1 MDYTRTLAEFCSGI
15 TLESLPEEVV
25 EKAKLCVLDFIAN
38 VYGSCK
44 LEAVRGVVDRFRR
57 VAGPGEAPVLACGFS
72 TTVRDAA
79 FLNGTMA
86 EAIEAQDGLR
96 FGGNH
101 PVSAVMPAAFAVA
114 QERGR
119 SGRELIEA
127 VVAGYEMANR
137 VAASVHP
144 FHTFSGFLPTGTCG
158 TFGAAAAAARLR
170 GLDAPG
176 MLNALGV
183 AGYLVPLSMAEQL
196 MGGCT
201 VKIVQ
206 GGQAAHA
213 GITAVDLAEA
223 GLSGHPRVLEGSE
236 LKGGFTQIT
245 VKAEPVCERLTEGL
259 GERYTISD
267 VYFKPYTACRHTH
280 GAAQATC
287 ALVDE
292 LGLRADQV
300 DSIVIHTYG
309 IATVAVGKGLGENPT
324 FVAAQFSVP
333 FVVAACLLE
342 GRMGPDQ
349 LTDEF
354 ISRTDV
360 ADLMGRTT
368 VVMDEELNAVYPEKT
383 SSRVEVTLK
392 DGTVLSRQVD
402 IPRGDPRDPMRL
414 EDIAGKLE
422 AFAGE
427 RGKELNRVVELV
439 EDLQSVDDIALLTSL
454 I

>member
-15 TLESLPEEVV
+15 AYSDLPDEVV

-38 VYGSCK
+38 VYGSLR
-44 LEAVRGVVDRFRR
+44 LEAVRNVISSFRESGGL
-57 VAGPGEAPVLACGFS
+57 AGAPVLACGFS

-201 VKIVQ
+201 VKI
-206 GGQAAHA
+206 
-213 GITAVDLAEA
+213 
-223 GLSGHPRVLEGSE
+223 
-236 LKGGFTQIT
+236 
-245 VKAEPVCERLTEGL
+245 
-259 GERYTISD
+259 
-267 VYFKPYTACRHTH
+267 
-280 GAAQATC
+280 
-287 ALVDE
+287 
-292 LGLRADQV
+292 
-300 DSIVIHTYG
+300 
-309 IATVAVGKGLGENPT
+309 
-324 FVAAQFSVP
+324 
-333 FVVAACLLE
+333 
-342 GRMGPDQ
+342 
-349 LTDEF
+349 
-354 ISRTDV
+354 
-360 ADLMGRTT
+360 
-368 VVMDEELNAVYPEKT
+368 
-383 SSRVEVTLK
+383 
-392 DGTVLSRQVD
+392 
-402 IPRGDPRDPMRL
+402 
-414 EDIAGKLE
+414 
-422 AFAGE
+422 
-427 RGKELNRVVELV
+427 
-439 EDLQSVDDIALLTSL
+439 
-454 I
+454 